1 MIPVKSKK
9 GRKGEESRKRL
20 LKAAANE
27 FAIKGFH
34 KTKVSDIVKRAGLT
48 QPSFYLYFQSKEAIF
63 EELITDFHSRI
74 RTLTESLLLDNGLH
88 TKDVSK
94 RVLSAVETVFQCL
107 AEDKNVTKIGVF
119 LNPEAKQ
126 MKKDLAAVLKEN
138 LEAEQRLGYFDSEL
152 DMETVAECLIGMIVH
167 VTDSFLLTGMKAPE
181 NLAAE
186 VVNLFI
192 YGMLP
197 KGRDVK

>member
-1 MIPVKSKK
+1 MKSKK

-20 LKAAANE
+20 LEAAANE
-27 FAIKGFH
+27 FSNRGFYE
-34 KTKVSDIVKRAGLT
+34 TKVSEIVKRAGLT

-63 EELITDFHSRI
+63 DELITNFHSRI
-74 RTLTESLLLDNGLH
+74 KKLTESLLLEKGLN

-107 AEDKNVTKIGVF
+107 DEDKDVTKIGFF

-126 MKKDLAAVLKEN
+126 MKKDLAMVLKEN

-152 DMETVAECLIGMIVH
+152 DMETVAECLIGMIEH
-167 VTDSFLLTGMKAPE
+167 LTDSFLLTGIKDPAS
-181 NLAAE
+181 LAAQI
-186 VVNLFI
+186 VNLLI

-197 KGRDVK
+197 KGSDGR

>member
-1 MIPVKSKK
+1 MKSKK

-20 LKAAANE
+20 LEAAANE
-27 FAIKGFH
+27 FSNRGFH
-34 KTKVSDIVKRAGLT
+34 ETKVSEIVKRAGLT

-63 EELITDFHSRI
+63 DELITNFHSRI
-74 RTLTESLLLDNGLH
+74 KRLTESLLLENGLN

-107 AEDKNVTKIGVF
+107 DEDKDVTKIGFF

-126 MKKDLAAVLKEN
+126 MKKDLAMVLKEN

-152 DMETVAECLIGMIVH
+152 DMETVAECLIGIIEH
-167 VTDSFLLTGMKAPE
+167 LTDSFLLTGIKDPAS
-181 NLAAE
+181 LAAQ
-186 VVNLFI
+186 VVNLLI

-197 KGRDVK
+197 KGSDGR

>member
-1 MIPVKSKK
+1 MKSKK

-20 LKAAANE
+20 LEAAANE
-27 FAIKGFH
+27 FSNRGFH
-34 KTKVSDIVKRAGLT
+34 ETKVSEIVKRAGLT

-63 EELITDFHSRI
+63 DELITNFHSRI
-74 RTLTESLLLDNGLH
+74 KKLTESLLLENGLN

-107 AEDKNVTKIGVF
+107 DEDKDVTKIGFF

-126 MKKDLAAVLKEN
+126 MKKDLAMVLKEN

-152 DMETVAECLIGMIVH
+152 DMETVAECLIGMIEH
-167 VTDSFLLTGMKAPE
+167 LTDSFLLTGIKEPAS
-181 NLAAE
+181 LAAQ
-186 VVNLFI
+186 VVNLLI

-197 KGRDVK
+197 KGSDGR

>member
-1 MIPVKSKK
+1 MKSKK

-20 LKAAANE
+20 LEAAANE
-27 FAIKGFH
+27 FSNRGFYE
-34 KTKVSDIVKRAGLT
+34 TKVSEIVKRAGLT

-63 EELITDFHSRI
+63 DELITNFHSRI
-74 RTLTESLLLDNGLH
+74 KKLTESLLLENGLN

-107 AEDKNVTKIGVF
+107 DEDKDVTKIGFF

-126 MKKDLAAVLKEN
+126 MKKDLAMVLKEN

-152 DMETVAECLIGMIVH
+152 DMETVAECLIGMIEH
-167 VTDSFLLTGMKAPE
+167 LTDSFLLTGIKDPAS
-181 NLAAE
+181 LAAQ
-186 VVNLFI
+186 VVNLLI

-197 KGRDVK
+197 KGSDGR

>member
-1 MIPVKSKK
+1 MKSKK

-20 LKAAANE
+20 LEAAANE
-27 FAIKGFH
+27 FSNRGFYE
-34 KTKVSDIVKRAGLT
+34 TKVSEIVKRAGLT

-63 EELITDFHSRI
+63 DELITNFHSRI
-74 RTLTESLLLDNGLH
+74 KKLTESLLLEKGLN

-107 AEDKNVTKIGVF
+107 DEDKDVTKIGFF

-126 MKKDLAAVLKEN
+126 MKKDLAMVLKEN

-152 DMETVAECLIGMIVH
+152 DMETVAECLIGMIEH
-167 VTDSFLLTGMKAPE
+167 LTDSFLLSGIKDPAS
-181 NLAAE
+181 LAAQ
-186 VVNLFI
+186 VVNLLI

-197 KGRDVK
+197 KGSDGR

>member
-1 MIPVKSKK
+1 MKSKK

-27 FAIKGFH
+27 FAIRGFH
-34 KTKVSDIVKRAGLT
+34 ETKVSQIVKRAGLT

-63 EELITDFHSRI
+63 EELIADFHSRV
-74 RTLTESLLLDNGLH
+74 RKLTESLLLEGGLN
-88 TKDVSK
+88 TQDVSK

-107 AEDKNVTKIGVF
+107 AEDKDVTKIGFF

-126 MKKDLAAVLKEN
+126 MKKDLAVVLQDN
-138 LEAEQRLGYFDSEL
+138 LEAEQRLGYFHSEL
-152 DMETVAECLIGMIVH
+152 DMETVAECLIGMIEH
-167 VTDSFLLTGMKAPE
+167 LTDSFLLTGIKDPAS
-181 NLAAE
+181 LAAQ
-186 VVNLFI
+186 VVNLLI

-197 KGRDVK
+197 IERDVR